1 MNKIKK
7 IFCSFILIF
16 SFVVTGFALV
26 GCKNSSSKIYVKNVY
41 AMGMVSAVNYFESST
56 KVSTMSLD
64 DPIVNESTK
73 NTIKQYTEMFEGLLN
88 SGIHPT
94 ESDVSVDDKEY
105 GNFSKKITLTVENQ
119 NYTMYY
125 NEVVEGT
132 MQEIDEDEIET
143 KTTSFLYG
151 IAIKKGET
159 DSVVLNV
166 IGSREIEVET
176 EKGVTETES
185 ELKLLFSTE
194 KLIATDTDSFDDVD
208 LQKINSYLL
217 IEQEVE
223 DKEIEFEYTTKENGQ
238 TKSVEIEWENKKGK
252 EELEIKIVE
261 NSTKTKY
268 KIKKSDDNKYVVKQ
282 NKKVL
287 FYVEKENGSWKVVD
301 TEGKE
306 I

>member
-1 MNKIKK
+1 M
-7 IFCSFILIF
+7 
-16 SFVVTGFALV
+16 VTGFALV

-56 KVSTMSLD
+56 KVFSMSLD
-64 DPIVNESTK
+64 NSIVNESTK

-132 MQEIDEDEIET
+132 TQEIDEDEIET

-151 IAIKKGET
+151 IAIKEGET
-159 DSVVLNV
+159 DSVILNV

-268 KIKKSDDNKYVVKQ
+268 KIKKADENKYVVKQ
-282 NKKVL
+282 NKNVL
-287 FYVEKENGSWKVVD
+287 FYVENKNGTWKVVD
-301 TEGKE
+301 IEGKE

>member
-1 MNKIKK
+1 MNKFKK
-7 IFCSFILIF
+7 ILCSFILIF
-16 SFVVTGFALV
+16 SFMVTGFALL
-26 GCKNSSSKIYVKNVY
+26 GCKNSSSKIYIKNVY
-41 AMGMVSAVNYFESST
+41 AMGMVSAVNYFEAST
-56 KVSTMSLD
+56 KISPMSLGS
-64 DPIVNESTK
+64 PTVKESTK

-94 ESDVSVDDKEY
+94 ESNVSVDDKEF
-105 GNFSKKITLTVENQ
+105 GNYAKKITLTVENQ

-132 MQEIDEDEIET
+132 NQKIDDNEIET

-151 IAIKKGET
+151 IAIKEGET
-159 DSVVLNV
+159 NSVVLNV

-194 KLIATDTDSFDDVD
+194 KLIATDTDSFDDID

-238 TKSVEIEWENKKGK
+238 TKSVEIDWENKKGK

-268 KIKKSDDNKYVVKQ
+268 KIKKSEDNKYVVKQ

-287 FYVEKENGSWKVVD
+287 FYVENKAGSWKVVD
-301 TEGKE
+301 AEGKE